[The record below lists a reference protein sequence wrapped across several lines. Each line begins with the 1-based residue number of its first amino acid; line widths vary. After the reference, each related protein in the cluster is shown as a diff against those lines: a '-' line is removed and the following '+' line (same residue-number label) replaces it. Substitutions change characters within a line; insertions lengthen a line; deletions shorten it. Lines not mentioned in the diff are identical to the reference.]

1 MKMNFEFVMLVQILL
16 EFWNLVE
23 CTDSSLTIRT
33 EFGRLEIVLIVC
45 KLELLL
51 IHVELD
57 RNQT

>member
-23 CTDSSLTIRT
+23 CIGNILTILI

>member
-23 CTDSSLTIRT
+23 CIGNILTILI

-51 IHVELD
+51 IHEWLGH
-57 RNQT
+57 NQT